1 MYAIVS
7 VKIPEPQFE
16 GQTKGRLGNAY
27 VRTEVEKIITKY
39 LTDLYKNTPEAFAPL
54 IEKIQLS
61 AKARMAAK
69 LARETVMRKG
79 AFLGGVLPGKLSDC
93 SNKKSKGT
101 ELYIVE
107 GNSA

>member
-1 MYAIVS
+1 MRV
-7 VKIPEPQFE
+7 
-16 GQTKGRLGNAY
+16 
-27 VRTEVEKIITKY
+27 EVEKVM
-39 LTDLYKNTPEAFAPL
+39 LGFLQEFFKNQPDVFLPL

-61 AKARMAAK
+61 AKARIAAK

-79 AFLGGVLPGKLSDC
+79 AFLGGVLPGKLADC

>member
-1 MYAIVS
+1 M
-7 VKIPEPQFE
+7 PEPQFE
-16 GQTKGRLGNAY
+16 GQTKGRLGNSY
-27 VRTEVEKIITKY
+27 VRAEVEKIITAY
-39 LTDLYKNTPEAFAPL
+39 LQQLYKEQEDVFAPL

-61 AKARMAAK
+61 AKARIAAK

-79 AFLGGVLPGKLSDC
+79 AFAGGVLPGKLADC
-93 SNKKSKGT
+93 SRKNSGGT